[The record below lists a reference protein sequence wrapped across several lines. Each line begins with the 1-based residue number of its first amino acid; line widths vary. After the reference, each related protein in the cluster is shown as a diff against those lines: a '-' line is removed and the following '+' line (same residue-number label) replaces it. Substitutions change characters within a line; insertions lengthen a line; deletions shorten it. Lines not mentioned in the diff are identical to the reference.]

1 MREHWRAAA
10 VFGFFLA
17 LGGGCDSLEP
27 GSGAGSVQSASKSD
41 DDPAKE
47 KDRGAKKRKKEKEE
61 AGADEEAGDASALA
75 AAPARDNEKVHKAL
89 GEYRGCILGCL
100 DDKDV
105 KETNRETCK
114 LTCRTNAEAAGVDPD
129 TPVIKIA
136 DHFELCIS
144 ECYVGKAKET
154 DRETCKLN
162 CGVVAESLQATL
174 EFATPTASDGSS
186 STVPQNCALSCM
198 QQTSKCERLCGEQ
211 AGVETDRETCRL
223 LCDSNGEICLDTCNI
238 NAAKAKSK

>member
-1 MREHWRAAA
+1 MREYWRAAA
-10 VFGFFLA
+10 VFGFFLV
-17 LGGGCDSLEP
+17 LGGGCDSLDT
-27 GSGAGSVQSASKSD
+27 GSGAGSVQSASKSAD
-41 DDPAKE
+41 DE
-47 KDRGAKKRKKEKEE
+47 GKDKSKV
-61 AGADEEAGDASALA
+61 AGAVKERKAGGAESPDAEVAA

-89 GEYRGCILGCL
+89 GEYRECVLDCL

-105 KETNRETCK
+105 KETDQETCK

-136 DHFELCIS
+136 DRFDLCTS
-144 ECYVGKAKET
+144 ECYDPKMKET

-162 CGVVAESLQATL
+162 CAAVAESLQATL
-174 EFATPTASDGSS
+174 EFATPTPSADDT
-186 STVPQNCALSCM
+186 STVPQGCALSCM
-198 QQTSKCERLCGEQ
+198 HQTSKCERLCGEQ

-238 NAAKAKSK
+238 NAAKSK